1 MSERASEEGFLLAKS
16 ADDSDCVVVS
26 TCTVIETTERKMLK
40 RLSQLASLRKPMIVS
55 GCMAEL
61 QRDKVLSVA
70 PSSHLLPINDIESI
84 ASTLRDIGIME
95 SGSESPDVAPR
106 TSVDVSVPI
115 AQGCLGRCTYCI
127 TRLARGKL
135 RSRPLSDI
143 LGEFRHAL
151 RKGFKE
157 IRLCAQDTAS
167 YGMDSKSSLA
177 DLLSSLS
184 TKTGHYRIRVGMMN
198 PDTLDGIE
206 DGLVK
211 AYNHEKIFKFL
222 HLPVQSGSDSILSMM
237 DRRYAVRTFER
248 LVRRFRDAH
257 PDLSLST
264 DVIVGFPGEGENDFR
279 ESCSLIRRI
288 KPDMMNITRFSP
300 RKGTLACEMKNR
312 IEGCEVKK
320 RSRTLTK
327 LRSETGKENNERLIG
342 TFQDV
347 LLTEI
352 IKEGTTVGRTA
363 SYKPVV
369 FKRELPLGTF
379 VKAEIVGAEDAYLW
393 GKAIE

>member
-1 MSERASEEGFLLAKS
+1 MSERAIEEGFLLAES
-16 ADDSDCVVVS
+16 VADSDCIVVS

-84 ASTLRDIGIME
+84 ASVLRDVGIRE
-95 SGSESPDVAPR
+95 SGSKSLAGPQR

-115 AQGCLGRCTYCI
+115 AQGCLGKCTYCI
-127 TRLARGKL
+127 TRLARGRL
-135 RSRPLSDI
+135 MSRSVGDI
-143 LGEFRHAL
+143 LREFRNAL
-151 RKGFKE
+151 GKGFKE

-167 YGMDSKSSLA
+167 YGMDSSSSLA

-184 TKTGHYRIRVGMMN
+184 AEMGRFRIRVGMMN

-206 DGLVK
+206 EDVIG
-211 AYNHEKIFKFL
+211 AYSHEKVFKFL
-222 HLPVQSGSDSILSMM
+222 HLPVQSGSDTILGMM
-237 DRRYAVRTFER
+237 GRPYTVRTFER
-248 LVRRFRDAH
+248 LVKRFRDAH
-257 PDLSLST
+257 PDSSLST
-264 DVIVGFPGEGENDFR
+264 DIIVGFPGEGEKDFR
-279 ESCSLIRRI
+279 ESRSLVGRI

-300 RKGTLACEMKNR
+300 REGTLAYEMTNR
-312 IEGCEVKK
+312 IEGCEVKR
-320 RSRTLTK
+320 RSRMLTR
-327 LRSETGKENNERLIG
+327 LRSEIGKENNERLIG

-347 LLTEI
+347 LLTEV
-352 IKEGTTVGRTA
+352 IKEGTTVGRTI

-379 VKAEIVGAEDAYLW
+379 ITAEVVGAEDAYLW
-393 GKAIE
+393 GKAI